1 MNKQIVA
8 NVQILRGVAASL
20 VVWYHLQ
27 AMLNGVFGTDFDSP
41 LGAIGVDI
49 FFVISGFI
57 MFYRG
62 HAGPE
67 RIPHFLISRFFRIV
81 PLYWIGTVFVVI
93 VFLLGFHP
101 NGVHQLSPQIFV
113 ESMFFIPSEFEDGR
127 HDLILVLGWTLM
139 YELFFYALFAL
150 SFFTRSRLGSFFFVS
165 AILIGASVLGTQ
177 VEGLSYLQMYFLS
190 PITIEFLFGAVLG
203 LTFARFPER
212 SPRLSV
218 LLGVFCLAL
227 AAGLLVAFFQAGWV
241 DLGRF
246 GGRFLV
252 FGVPSFF
259 IVLGVLLL
267 EKANVRKGSGALIK
281 WGDIS
286 YSLYLFHPLA
296 LQATVKL
303 AGEVLPINPIGTVL
317 AALLAFTVSIL
328 MALVIYETVET
339 RLVATGKRV
348 ANKSLPRLKVSAES
362 GTTPP

>member
-81 PLYWIGTVFVVI
+81 PLYWMGTIFVVA

-101 NGVHQLSPQIFV
+101 NGVHYLSPRIFV
-113 ESMFFIPSEFEDGR
+113 ESMFFIPSEFENGR

-150 SFFTRSRLGSFFFVS
+150 SFFTRSRVGSFFFVG
-165 AILIGASVLGTQ
+165 AVLVGASVLGTQ
-177 VEGLSYLQMYFLS
+177 VEGWSHLQMYFLS

-203 LTFARFPER
+203 LTFARFPTQAPRR
-212 SPRLSV
+212 SI
-218 LLGVFCLAL
+218 LLGVSCLGL
-227 AAGLLVAFFQAGWV
+227 AAVMLVAFFQAGWI

-246 GGRFLV
+246 GARFLV

-267 EKANVRKGSGALIK
+267 EKANVRRDSGALIK

-296 LQATVKL
+296 LQASVKQ
-303 AGEVLPINPIGTVL
+303 AEQYLPNNPVGIVVASL
-317 AALLAFTVSIL
+317 IAFTVSIL
-328 MALVIYETVET
+328 MALAIYETIET
-339 RLVATGKRV
+339 RLVVLGKRV
-348 ANKSLPRLKVSAES
+348 AKKTLRNPRVTAEA
-362 GTTPP
+362 GPTPP